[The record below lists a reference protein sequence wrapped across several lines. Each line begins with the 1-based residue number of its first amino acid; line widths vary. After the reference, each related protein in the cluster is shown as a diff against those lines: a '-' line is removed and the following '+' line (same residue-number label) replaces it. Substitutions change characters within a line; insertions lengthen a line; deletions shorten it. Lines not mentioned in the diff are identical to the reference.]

1 MIRALGGEK
10 FKMDSILTSV
20 KKIIGISEE
29 DESFDTDLIIHINSV
44 LMILNQLG
52 VGPEDGFS
60 ITDKSAVW
68 TDVIG
73 DNKLIEAVKTFVGLK
88 VRLIFDP
95 PTSSAVLDSINKT
108 ISELEWRINVM
119 VENKANATGGEVND

>member
-73 DNKLIEAVKTFVGLK
+73 DNKFIEAVKTFVGLK

-119 VENKANATGGEVND
+119 VENKANATGGE

>member
-29 DESFDTDLIIHINSV
+29 DESFDTDLIMHINSV

-73 DNKLIEAVKTFVGLK
+73 DNKLIEATKTFVGLK

-119 VENKANATGGEVND
+119 VENKANETGGE

>member
-68 TDVIG
+68 TDLIG

-119 VENKANATGGEVND
+119 VENKANVSGGEEIG

>member
-29 DESFDTDLIIHINSV
+29 DESFDTDLIMHINSV

-52 VGPEDGFS
+52 VGPGDGFS

-73 DNKLIEAVKTFVGLK
+73 DNKLIEATKTFVGLK

-119 VENKANATGGEVND
+119 VENKANATGGEEIG

>member
-29 DESFDTDLIIHINSV
+29 DESFDTDLIMHINSV

-68 TDVIG
+68 TDLIG
-73 DNKLIEAVKTFVGLK
+73 DNKFIEAVKTFVGLK

-119 VENKANATGGEVND
+119 VENKANVSGGEKIG